1 MTDEEREAE
10 GIPSLPSSLKE
21 ALEALLRDEII
32 CDSLGEHALQHFME
46 PEGNRMGYVPHTGS
60 SVGTRSVYDLILI
73 L

>member
-46 PEGNRMGYVPHTGS
+46 LKEIEWDMYRTQVHQWERDQYMTLY
-60 SVGTRSVYDLILI
+60 
-73 L
+73 